1 MSEAENITLL
11 LHSISENPET
21 TPGKLLELVYEDLR
35 RLATA
40 YMKNERSDHTL
51 QPTALVH
58 EAFIR
63 AVDWK
68 NVTWENKAQFFAVTS
83 QMMRH
88 ILVDHARSRSTQKR
102 HSEQKIQLDE
112 AIEIPDEKEWDLLRL
127 DEVLQSI
134 EKLDPRQAKIIEL
147 RFFGGLSIEETAYVL
162 KISQTTVKRE
172 WQFARTWLLRELTK

>member
-1 MSEAENITLL
+1 MSETENITLL
-11 LHSISENPET
+11 LNSISENPET
-21 TPGKLLELVYEDLR
+21 TPEKLLELVYEDLR

-88 ILVDHARSRSTQKR
+88 ILVDHARNRNAQKR
-102 HSEQKIQLDE
+102 QSEQKIQLDE
-112 AIEIPDEKEWDLLRL
+112 AIDVPNEKEWDLLKL

-172 WQFARTWLLRELTK
+172 WQFAKTWLLRELKK